1 MAYID
6 GLIGEG
12 ERVIVLSRRDPLFL
26 IGRIALFIL
35 AAVALIVVG
44 AYFGTTR
51 NTLFWIIAA
60 VAIIPAAY
68 AFFRYLH
75 WHHELYYVTNYRIIQ
90 IEGVINKRI
99 LDSSLEKVNDILLTQ
114 SFFGRVFN
122 YGTLEILTAS
132 EIGVNKLDALDKPF
146 DFKRAIID
154 ARNRLQGEYGN
165 VRAVPEPAQD
175 GGDMHELLAQLESL
189 REAGVLSDDEYRA
202 KRSELTGTQGGR

>member
-6 GLIGEG
+6 GLVGEG

-26 IGRIALFIL
+26 LGRIALFVL
-35 AAVALIVVG
+35 AAIALIVVG
-44 AYFGTTR
+44 VYFGTTR
-51 NTLFWIIAA
+51 QGWFWAIA
-60 VAIIPAAY
+60 VAAIVPAAY

-75 WHHELYYVTNYRIIQ
+75 WHHETYYVTNFRIIQ

-114 SFFGRVFN
+114 SFFGRIFN

-154 ARNRLQGEYGN
+154 ARNRLQGEYVN
-165 VRAVPEPAQD
+165 PRAVEPPAQN
-175 GGDMHELLAQLESL
+175 GDMHELLEQLDNL
-189 REAGVLSDDEYRA
+189 RQAGVLSDDEYRA